1 MRAGNDH
8 LARKRIKQVHFIGI
22 GGAGM
27 GGIAEVVANL
37 GYEVTGSDLAENTM
51 TRRLKDQGV
60 QVFKGHAAEQTEG
73 ADVIVVSTAIDE
85 NNPEIQAAREQR
97 MPIIKRAE
105 MLAELMRFRHGIAVA
120 GTHGKTTTTSLATSL
135 LLEGGLDPTYVIGG
149 KLLSSA
155 RNSKLGEGEY
165 LVAEAD
171 ESDASFLYLQPMI
184 SIVTNIDA
192 DHLSTYDGDFSKLKR
207 TFVDFLHNLPFYGL
221 AVLCIDDENVRSILQ
236 DVNRPVVTYG
246 IDQPADIRATN
257 VRYDGSQSHFRL
269 EYARDGR
276 TVDVTL
282 NLPGE
287 HNVLNALAAIAVASE
302 LDVSDESIVKA
313 LHEFE
318 GIGRRFQLHGEINFG
333 RGKALLVDDY
343 GHHPTEMAATLQA
356 ARSAWPGRRLLQVFQ
371 PHRYTRTRDLFEDF
385 AQVLSEVDVLVL
397 MDVYAANEDPI
408 AGADGRALA
417 RAIRVRGKVDPIFV
431 TEVEDVPAVLRNIMQ
446 DGDVILTQGAGS
458 VGSLAA
464 SLPEELSVA
473 VGGVA

>member
-1 MRAGNDH
+1 MKAGSDH
-8 LARKRIKQVHFIGI
+8 LARKRIRQVHFIGI

-37 GYEVTGSDLAENTM
+37 GYTVTGSDLAESAM
-51 TRRLKDQGV
+51 TQRLQEQGV
-60 QVFKGHAAEQTEG
+60 TVFKGHAAGQVAG
-73 ADVIVVSTAIDE
+73 ADVIVVSTAIDAA
-85 NNPEIQAAREQR
+85 NPEIQAAREQR
-97 MPIIKRAE
+97 IPIIKRAE

-120 GTHGKTTTTSLATSL
+120 GTHGKTTTTSLTTSL
-135 LLEGGLDPTYVIGG
+135 LVEGGLDPTYVIGG
-149 KLLSSA
+149 KLISSA

-171 ESDASFLYLQPMI
+171 ESDASFLHLQPMI
-184 SIVTNIDA
+184 AVVTNIDA
-192 DHLSTYDGDFSKLKR
+192 DHLSTYDGDFNKLKA

-221 AVLCIDDENVRSILQ
+221 AVLCVDDEHIRSIMEE
-236 DVNRPVVTYG
+236 VNRPVVTYG
-246 IDQPADIRATN
+246 IEQPADIRATN

-269 EYARDGR
+269 ECASDGR
-276 TVDVTL
+276 TMDVTL

-302 LDVSDESIVKA
+302 LDVSDEAILKA
-313 LHEFE
+313 LQEFE
-318 GIGRRFQLHGEINFG
+318 GIGRRFQLHGEVNFG

-356 ARSAWPGRRLLQVFQ
+356 VRSAWPARRVVEVFQ

-397 MDVYAANEDPI
+397 MDVYAASEQPI

-431 TEVEDVPAVLRNIMQ
+431 SEVEDVPAVLRNILQ
-446 DGDVILTQGAGS
+446 DGDVVLTQGAGS
-458 VGSLAA
+458 VGALAA
-464 SLPEELSVA
+464 GLPEELSVDSR
-473 VGGVA
+473 GGV

>member
-1 MRAGNDH
+1 MKAGNDH

-37 GYEVTGSDLAENTM
+37 GYTVTGSDLAENTM
-51 TRRLKDQGV
+51 TRRLQEQGV
-60 QVFKGHAAEQTEG
+60 TVFKGHAAAQVGG
-73 ADVIVVSTAIDE
+73 ADVIVVSTAIDDS
-85 NNPEIQAAREQR
+85 NPEIQTAREQR
-97 MPIIKRAE
+97 VPIIKRAE

-120 GTHGKTTTTSLATSL
+120 GTHGKTTTTSLTTSL
-135 LLEGGLDPTYVIGG
+135 LVEGGLDPTYVIGG
-149 KLLSSA
+149 KLISSA
-155 RNSKLGEGEY
+155 RNSKLGDGEY

-171 ESDASFLYLQPMI
+171 ESDASFLHLQPMI
-184 SIVTNIDA
+184 AVVTNIDA
-192 DHLSTYDGDFSKLKR
+192 DHLSTYDGDFNKLKA
-207 TFVDFLHNLPFYGL
+207 TFVEFLHNLPFYGL
-221 AVLCIDDENVRSILQ
+221 AVLCVDDEHIRSVL
-236 DVNRPVVTYG
+236 DEVNRPVITYG
-246 IDQPADIRATN
+246 IEQPADIRATN

-269 EYARDGR
+269 ECASDGR
-276 TVDVTL
+276 TMDVTL

-302 LDVSDESIVKA
+302 LDVSDDAICKA
-313 LHEFE
+313 LQEFE
-318 GIGRRFQLHGEINFG
+318 GIGRRFQLHGEVNFG

-356 ARSAWPGRRLLQVFQ
+356 VRSAWPERRVVEVFQ

-397 MDVYAANEDPI
+397 MDVYAASEQPI

-431 TEVEDVPAVLRNIMQ
+431 SEVEDVPAVLRNILQ
-446 DGDVILTQGAGS
+446 DGDVVLTQGAGS
-458 VGSLAA
+458 VGGLAA
-464 SLPEELSVA
+464 SLPEELSVTA
-473 VGGVA
+473 GGDA